1 MLKGAQVIRC
11 DLFHR
16 ERLKLIVRRF
26 EPDCV
31 VNLACLPLANIAQ
44 EFEEEA
50 RQSILEGAAAM
61 VEASLCHP
69 GLSRFVQV
77 SSSMVYGD
85 FERDPNPEDAAK
97 APKNTY
103 GRYNL
108 ESEQLV
114 RDLIGAAG
122 REHVTVRP
130 SGVYGPTDI
139 NDRVVQLF
147 CEKALLGERIIVN
160 RSETTIDFTWIEDI
174 ANGLALAATH
184 ENAANETF
192 NMASGRGR
200 NLGELVKILRV
211 SFPDLEAEVRTEAD
225 PTIPARGGLDVS
237 KAVRLLGYAPRMQL
251 EAGVEAYLRFLSQH
265 IPSSRLSAPRLA
277 IA

>member
-1 MLKGAQVIRC
+1 LLRGAQIIRC

-44 EFEEEA
+44 EFDEEA
-50 RQSILEGAAAM
+50 RQSILEGAGAM
-61 VEASLCHP
+61 VEAALCHP
-69 GLSRFVQV
+69 GLSRFVHV

-85 FERDPNPEDAAK
+85 FVRDPNPEDAPK

-103 GRYNL
+103 GRYKL

-114 RDLIGAAG
+114 RDLVDAAG

-139 NDRVVQLF
+139 NERVVQLF
-147 CEKALLGERIIVN
+147 CEKALLGEPLVVN

-174 ANGLALAATH
+174 ADGLALAATH
-184 ENAANETF
+184 KNAANETF

-200 NLGELVKILRV
+200 TLGELVDILR
-211 SFPDLEAEVRTEAD
+211 SHFPGLKADVRTEAD

-237 KAVRLLGYAPRMQL
+237 KAARLLGYAPRMQL

-265 IPSSRLSAPRLA
+265 MPSRRMRAPRLA